1 MQIIDK
7 PINKIIPYDKNPRNN
22 DAAVNTAVNKNT
34 NRGDQTMSG
43 NYKVDGLIVY
53 DNGEFRDFTADEL
66 QELRELNNGNGI
78 KDIKDVIIAR

>member
-7 PINKIIPYDKNPRNN
+7 PINDIIPYDKNPRNN